1 MSKAGNGYIKF
12 SNGIIIQ
19 WGQATTPSTVTFP
32 TAFTATPRVAL
43 AQVDTEH
50 DTRNVL
56 INTVTATSFYTF
68 RYGNEVVTLQWIA
81 IGY

>member
-19 WGQATTPSTVTFP
+19 WGQANLPATITYP
-32 TAFTATPRVAL
+32 TAFTATPRVSL
-43 AQVDTEH
+43 AEIRAEYSN
-50 DTRNVL
+50 RNIIV
-56 INTVTATSFYTF
+56 NTVTSTSFYAF
-68 RYGNEVVTLQWIA
+68 RYGNEEAQIQWIA